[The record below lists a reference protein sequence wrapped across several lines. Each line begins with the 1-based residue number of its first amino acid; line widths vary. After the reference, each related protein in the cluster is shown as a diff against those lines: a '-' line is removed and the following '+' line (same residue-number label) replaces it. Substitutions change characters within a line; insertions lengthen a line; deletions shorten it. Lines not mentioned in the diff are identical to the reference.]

1 MRIIDNQKPISELT
15 SQLSTQ
21 LNPHLAPQLN
31 TESVQSQIKVLN
43 PQDDSLVGM
52 VASNSVDDVKSAIET
67 AVLGAQKAKELSANM
82 RMSVLNDVA
91 DNLQNQKEQFAQMIS
106 REGIKTITE
115 ARKEVSRAENTI
127 RISAEEARRLTGETI
142 AFDQASGSE
151 NRFGYYRRIPL
162 GIVAAITPFNDPL
175 NLVAHK
181 VGPAIAAGNSVIL
194 LPHHETP
201 LVAKMLVELFDKT
214 ALPKGILNLVT
225 GYGADIGDTIVSDPR
240 INMISFTGGK
250 TVGERILGLA
260 GLKKMSMELGSNC
273 PVIVMNDANFEMA
286 MQACVSGAFSA
297 AGQNCLHVQRVYIQ
311 DALYEKFST
320 EFCKR
325 AELISMGDKLSEH
338 TQMGPMINVA
348 AARKVE
354 AMVQDAI
361 EKNATLLCGG
371 KRVGNFFQPTV
382 LSDVSNECVIAKEE
396 VFGPV
401 TILYRF
407 SDKKEAITQANDVDF
422 GLQAGVF
429 TNSLDVAFELADALD
444 CGGVMIND
452 SSDYR
457 IDAMPFGGV
466 KGSGVGREGVMSA
479 IKEMTDVK
487 TYCFNLQK

>member
-1 MRIIDNQKPISELT
+1 MHIIHSPT
-15 SQLSTQ
+15 LS
-21 LNPHLAPQLN
+21 PKLN
-31 TESVQSQIKVLN
+31 TESVQPQIKVVN
-43 PQDDSLVGM
+43 PQDGSLVGM
-52 VASNSVDDVKSAIET
+52 VANNSVGDVKLVIEC
-67 AVLGAQKAKELSANM
+67 AVVGAQKAKKLSANM
-82 RMSVLNDVA
+82 RMSVLNEVA
-91 DNLQNQKEQFAQMIS
+91 DNLQNQKELFAQMIS
-106 REGIKTITE
+106 CEGIKTISE
-115 ARKEVSRAENTI
+115 ARKEVSRCVNTI

-162 GIVAAITPFNDPL
+162 GVVAAITPFNDPL

-181 VGPAIAAGNSVIL
+181 IGPAIAAGNSVIL

-201 LVAKMLVELFDKT
+201 LVAKMLVELFNKT

-225 GYGADIGDTIVSDPR
+225 GYGADIGDAIVSDPR

-250 TVGERILGLA
+250 TVGERILSLA
-260 GLKKMSMELGSNC
+260 GLKKISMELGSNC

-286 MQACVSGAFSA
+286 IEACVSGAFAA

-311 DALYEKFST
+311 DELYEKFSA

-325 AELISMGDKLSEH
+325 AEDISMGNKLSEH
-338 TQMGPMINVA
+338 TQMGPMINA
-348 AARKVE
+348 AAALRVD
-354 AMVQDAI
+354 AMVKDAI
-361 EKNATLLCGG
+361 EKNANLLVGG
-371 KRVGNFFQPTV
+371 QREGNFFQPTV

-407 SDKKEAITQANDVDF
+407 SDKKEAIAQANDVDF

-487 TYCFNLQK
+487 TYCFNL

>member
-1 MRIIDNQKPISELT
+1 MSIIHNQTPTPK
-15 SQLSTQ
+15 
-21 LNPHLAPQLN
+21 LN
-31 TESVQSQIKVLN
+31 TQSVQPQIKVLN
-43 PQDDSLVGM
+43 PEDGSLVGM
-52 VASNSVDDVKSAIET
+52 VINNSECDVQLVIQT
-67 AVLGAQKAKELSANM
+67 AVLGAEKAKKLSANM

-91 DNLQNQKEQFAQMIS
+91 DNLQNQKEFFAQMIS
-106 REGIKTITE
+106 REGIKTISE
-115 ARKEVSRAENTI
+115 ARKEVSRCINTI

-142 AFDQASGSE
+142 AFDQAPGSE

-181 VGPAIAAGNSVIL
+181 IGPAIAAGNSVIL

-201 LVAKMLVELFDKT
+201 LVATMLVGLFNQT
-214 ALPKGILNLVT
+214 TLPEGILNLVT
-225 GYGADIGDTIVSDPR
+225 GYGADIGDSIVSDPR
-240 INMISFTGGK
+240 VNMISFTGGK
-250 TVGERILGLA
+250 AVGERILGFA
-260 GLKKMSMELGSNC
+260 GLKKISMELGSNC
-273 PVIVMNDANFEMA
+273 PVIVMNDANFDMA
-286 MQACVSGAFSA
+286 MEACVSGAFSA

-311 DALYEKFST
+311 DEMYEKFSI
-320 EFCKR
+320 EFCNR
-325 AELISMGDKLSEH
+325 AENIVMGDKLSEH
-338 TQMGPMINVA
+338 TQMGPMINLD

-354 AMVQDAI
+354 SMVQDAI
-361 EKNATLLCGG
+361 DKNATLLCGG

-382 LSDVSNECVIAKEE
+382 MSDVNNECEIAKEE

-407 SDKKEAITQANDVDF
+407 SDKKEAITQANGADF

>member
-1 MRIIDNQKPISELT
+1 MRSIHSQTPNPQLT
-15 SQLSTQ
+15 PQLT
-21 LNPHLAPQLN
+21 PQLN
-31 TESVQSQIKVLN
+31 TESVQSKIQVLN
-43 PQDDSLVGM
+43 PQDGSLVGT
-52 VASNSVDDVKSAIET
+52 VANNCIGDVKSIIDT
-67 AVLGAQKAKELSANM
+67 AVLGAQEAKKLSANM

-91 DNLQNQKEQFAQMIS
+91 DNLQNQKERFAQMIAC
-106 REGIKTITE
+106 EGIKTITE
-115 ARKEVSRAENTI
+115 ARKEVSRAVNTI

-142 AFDQASGSE
+142 AFDQALGSE

-194 LPHHETP
+194 MPHHETP
-201 LVAKMLVELFDKT
+201 LVAQMLVELFNET
-214 ALPKGILNLVT
+214 TLPKGVLNLVT

-240 INMISFTGGK
+240 VNMISFTGGK
-250 TVGERILGLA
+250 TLGERIIGLA
-260 GLKKMSMELGSNC
+260 GLKKISMELGSNC
-273 PVIVMNDANFEMA
+273 PVVIMNDANFEMA
-286 MQACVSGAFSA
+286 MEACISGAFSA

-311 DALYEKFST
+311 DEMFEHFST
-320 EFCKR
+320 EFCQR
-325 AELISMGDKLSEH
+325 AALISMGDKLSED
-338 TQMGPMINVA
+338 TQMGPMINAEA
-348 AARKVE
+348 AHKVE

-371 KRVGNFFQPTV
+371 KRVGNFFKPTV
-382 LSDVSNECVIAKEE
+382 LSNVSNDCVIAKEE

-407 SDKKEAITQANDVDF
+407 SDKQEAIAQANDVDF

-429 TNSLDVAFELADALD
+429 TNSLDAAFELADALD
-444 CGGVMIND
+444 CGGVIIND

>member
-1 MRIIDNQKPISELT
+1 MRIIH
-15 SQLSTQ
+15 SQTPTPK
-21 LNPHLAPQLN
+21 LNI
-31 TESVQSQIKVLN
+31 ESVQSQIKVLN
-43 PQDDSLVGM
+43 PQDDSLVGI
-52 VASNSVDDVKSAIET
+52 VANNSLGDVKLVIET
-67 AVLGAQKAKELSANM
+67 AVFGAQKAKKLSANM
-82 RMSVLNDVA
+82 RMSVLNEVA
-91 DNLQNQKEQFAQMIS
+91 DNLQNEKELFAQMIS
-106 REGIKTITE
+106 REGIKTISE
-115 ARKEVSRAENTI
+115 ARKEVSRCVNTI

-151 NRFGYYRRIPL
+151 TRFGYYRRIPL

-201 LVAKMLVELFDKT
+201 LVAKMLVELFNKT
-214 ALPKGILNLVT
+214 TLPKGVLNLVT

-273 PVIVMNDANFEMA
+273 PVIVMNDANLEMA
-286 MQACVSGAFSA
+286 MEACVGGAFSA
-297 AGQNCLHVQRVYIQ
+297 AGQNCLHVQRIYIQ
-311 DALYEKFST
+311 DDLYETFST

-325 AELISMGDKLSEH
+325 AEDISMGNKLSEH
-338 TQMGPMINVA
+338 TQMGPMINLA

-361 EKNATLLCGG
+361 EKNATLLSGG

-407 SDKKEAITQANDVDF
+407 SDKKEAIARANDVDF

-487 TYCFNLQK
+487 TYCFNL

>member
-1 MRIIDNQKPISELT
+1 MHIIHSPT
-15 SQLSTQ
+15 LS
-21 LNPHLAPQLN
+21 PKLN
-31 TESVQSQIKVLN
+31 TESVQPQIKVVN
-43 PQDDSLVGM
+43 PQDGSLVGM
-52 VASNSVDDVKSAIET
+52 VANNSVGDVKLVIEC
-67 AVLGAQKAKELSANM
+67 AVVGAQKAKKLSANM
-82 RMSVLNDVA
+82 RMSVLNEVA
-91 DNLQNQKEQFAQMIS
+91 DNLQNQKELFAQMIS
-106 REGIKTITE
+106 CEGIKTISE
-115 ARKEVSRAENTI
+115 ARKEVSRCVNTI

-162 GIVAAITPFNDPL
+162 GVVAAITPFNDPL

-181 VGPAIAAGNSVIL
+181 IGPAIAAGNSVIL

-201 LVAKMLVELFDKT
+201 LVAKMLVELFNKT

-225 GYGADIGDTIVSDPR
+225 GYGADIGDAIVSDPR

-250 TVGERILGLA
+250 TVGERILSLA
-260 GLKKMSMELGSNC
+260 GLKKISMELGSNC

-286 MQACVSGAFSA
+286 VEACVSGAFAA

-311 DALYEKFST
+311 DELYEKFSA

-325 AELISMGDKLSEH
+325 AEDISMGNKLSEH
-338 TQMGPMINVA
+338 TQMGPMINAA
-348 AARKVE
+348 AARRVD
-354 AMVQDAI
+354 AMVKDAI
-361 EKNATLLCGG
+361 EKNANLLVGG
-371 KRVGNFFQPTV
+371 QREGNFFQPTV
-382 LSDVSNECVIAKEE
+382 LSDVRNECVIAKEE

-407 SDKKEAITQANDVDF
+407 SDKKEAIAQANDVDF

-487 TYCFNLQK
+487 TYCFNL